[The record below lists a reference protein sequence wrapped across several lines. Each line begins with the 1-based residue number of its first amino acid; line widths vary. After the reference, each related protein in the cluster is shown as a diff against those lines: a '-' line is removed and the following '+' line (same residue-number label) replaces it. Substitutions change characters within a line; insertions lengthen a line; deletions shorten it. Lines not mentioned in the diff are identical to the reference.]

1 MKYDCAEL
9 RRRRE
14 KDKGK
19 SKGFGLVASC
29 GSPPSVNNTLSV
41 GPVIASKG
49 VECEVDAEYTPFVT
63 KGSVFA

>member
-29 GSPPSVNNTLSV
+29 GSTPSVNYTSSV
-41 GPVIASKG
+41 GSVIVSKG
-49 VECEVDAEYTPFVT
+49 DECVVDAEYTPFVT
-63 KGSVFA
+63 CVFA